1 MARQQIVMPKM
12 GESITTG
19 TITKWNKNIGDEI
32 LVDEIL
38 LDIST
43 DKVESEIPSPFSG
56 KVAALLFSEGDTVD
70 VGNVIAEIED
80 DLTVDIKDKSTSKLA
95 EVKKVKEEEVKVK
108 EEDVPIVAVEI
119 KENNRKFFT
128 PLVKAM
134 AKLHNISLEELT
146 KIQGTGIAGR
156 VNKQDFEKYLKNS
169 KQTSSQAGANIIPMD
184 NMRKA
189 IASNMVKS
197 KLTSPHVNSIAEV
210 DLTHIV
216 KFRESFK
223 NEFLQQEGF
232 KLTYTPFLIYSLIQT
247 LKGFPYINASVDGD
261 NIVIKNE
268 INLGFA
274 VAVPGNGLV
283 VPVVK
288 NADGLNLLGLARELN
303 TLIVKARDKK
313 LTMKDLS
320 DGTFTFTNVGTF
332 GTLLATP
339 IILQPQVGI
348 YAAGAIQKRVVV
360 KQDDSLAV
368 RSMMYG
374 THTYDHRLVD
384 GEMGG
389 MFLYKLHD
397 YLEKLN
403 PETLF

>member
-32 LVDEIL
+32 LEDEIL

-43 DKVESEIPSPFSG
+43 DKVESEIPSPFAG
-56 KVAALLFSEGDTVD
+56 KVAALLFEEGDTVD
-70 VGNVIAEIED
+70 VGHVIAEIED
-80 DLTVDIKDKSTSKLA
+80 DLTADIKESATTKPL
-95 EVKKVKEEEVKVK
+95 EEKKVEVEQAPVV
-108 EEDVPIVAVEI
+108 EVAV

-134 AKLHNISLEELT
+134 AKSNNISLGELT
-146 KIQGTGIAGR
+146 KIPGTGIAGR

-169 KQTSSQAGANIIPMD
+169 KSTPTKTGTNIIPMD

-189 IASNMVKS
+189 IANNMVKS

-247 LKGFPYINASVDGD
+247 LKEFPYINASVDGD

-288 NADGLNLLGLARELN
+288 NADGLNLLGLSRELN

-360 KQDDSLAV
+360 KQDDSLAI